1 MNSAKDGGFIIMNTI
16 RNSSRQKFKFKN
28 LTINELKRPA
38 KRKMEGDNSLISCF
52 YFFCQP
58 VTAAARGKGM
68 SANTPKDKENRER
81 PLTKASSIP
90 NLAVSSKIPLV
101 NRSQTPVERV
111 KRPLKAMN
119 T

>member
-1 MNSAKDGGFIIMNTI
+1 M
-16 RNSSRQKFKFKN
+16 
-28 LTINELKRPA
+28 NELKRPA
-38 KRKMEGDNSLISCF
+38 KQKIERENSLTSCF

-58 VTAAARGKGM
+58 VTAAARGKGV
-68 SANTPKDKENRER
+68 SANTPKDKENRQR